1 MKKRSVL
8 AFAMAVA
15 MMAGV
20 VAPTITSQA
29 AGLTQATSPE
39 QVKYGSLTA
48 ADIKVLQTM
57 FDYEY
62 YKAQNPELVKLLGED
77 PAKLFEH

>member
-29 AGLTQATSPE
+29 TSPE
-39 QVKYGSLTA
+39 H
-48 ADIKVLQTM
+48 D
-57 FDYEY
+57 
-62 YKAQNPELVKLLGED
+62 
-77 PAKLFEH
+77 